1 MKAQVEAVHKVT
13 REDSLLTHKNASV
26 QDAATNSTAF
36 NENDVPVCK
45 DSLTPVHGTAADSA
59 SVLKDATDEL
69 DALLLSLTENLMDH
83 TVTPQVSSP
92 SMITPRWIIP
102 QSATISNGL
111 AGYGASLAGT
121 DECSQKDGFSL
132 ISPQHHSW

>member
-1 MKAQVEAVHKVT
+1 M
-13 REDSLLTHKNASV
+13 
-26 QDAATNSTAF
+26 
-36 NENDVPVCK
+36 PVCK

-132 ISPQHHSW
+132 ISPPAPFLVDAVTSSAPPLPEDSTLKQKCLLTTEL